1 MSEFVIA
8 FRAVPV
14 GAAATD
20 PARVRLAHWF
30 DHSVNNPG
38 ESIKGILTTIR
49 CKCDC
54 GDVDKFVIETF
65 NFVASSWSVA
75 ERDAFNAELRNPA
88 RGLGWPL

>member
-20 PARVRLAHWF
+20 PARVRLSHWF

-38 ESIKGILTTIR
+38 RASRHPHDDPLQVR
-49 CKCDC
+49 LRRRRQVRHR
-54 GDVDKFVIETF
+54 DVQFRGQLLERRGAD
-65 NFVASSWSVA
+65 AS
-75 ERDAFNAELRNPA
+75 NAELRNPA